1 MLHTILHNV
10 QLAPPCHG
18 IANCHVGEDESHLHE
33 AAGCRVQPVCL
44 EKFHDRGVLCHERLV
59 RLAPR
64 ACKPCHQSHGET
76 MSQPLC
82 GVPSGRA
89 VLLDLLQHLGRTLAI
104 TSGHRL
110 CAMDEHCGRTVR
122 NNTPSEAPVFHQTL
136 SIPKASYIGRIP
148 SSTPHER
155 TRIIHV
161 FSPGSNNENEFT
173 ILSLFHTTRVLGNT
187 LLQYQV
193 QSAEFKQRNYNT
205 HLTVRYK
212 DPFVPTRRILHTT
225 ATPQTA
231 PTTGVNK
238 L

>member
-1 MLHTILHNV
+1 M
-10 QLAPPCHG
+10 
-18 IANCHVGEDESHLHE
+18 
-33 AAGCRVQPVCL
+33 
-44 EKFHDRGVLCHERLV
+44 LCHERLV

-136 SIPKASYIGRIP
+136 SIPKASYIGRILL
-148 SSTPHER
+148 STPQGR
-155 TRIIHV
+155 AQIIHI
-161 FSPGSNNENEFT
+161 FPPRSNNENEFT
-173 ILSLFHTTRVLGNT
+173 ILSPFHTIRVLRNT

-193 QSAEFKQRNYNT
+193 QSAEFKQWKYNK
-205 HLTVRYK
+205 HLTVEYK
-212 DPFVPTRRILHTT
+212 DLSVPTRRILHTT
-225 ATPQTA
+225 ATLQTA
-231 PTTGVNK
+231 PATGVNK
-238 L
+238 P